1 MLAVAGPPPDAEGWA
16 VEMKWD
22 GARIMAV
29 CAAGECRLY
38 SRNGRDVG
46 GSYPELVAALRTLAA
61 DRALILDAEVIAADA
76 DGAPSFGRLQRRMH
90 VARPGEHLVAQVPVQ
105 LFAFDILAVDARD
118 VTTLPYLERRRL
130 LAELP
135 LTAPLSAPPHWL
147 GVGAGALLAVA
158 REHRLEGIVSKR
170 VDSPYLPGRRSPTWV
185 KTPLRRGTEVI
196 VCGWTPGS
204 GGHQHTFGSLVLGA
218 HDHTGTLVYIG
229 NVGTGFTQPVR
240 RVLRAALDDIAVP
253 TSPFTT
259 APPLSGR
266 WHWVR
271 PVLVGDVEYREFTDR
286 LRMPSWKGLRSDKTA
301 AEVMLPE
308 TATAP
313 DG

>member
-1 MLAVAGPPPDAEGWA
+1 MLAVAGPPPDVQGWA

-46 GSYPELVAALRTLAA
+46 GSYPELVAALRALVGERT
-61 DRALILDAEVIAADA
+61 LILDAEVIAADA

-90 VARPGEHLVAQVPVQ
+90 VARPGEQLVAEVPVQ
-105 LFAFDILAVDARD
+105 LFAFDVLAVGARD
-118 VTTLPYLERRRL
+118 VTGLPYLERRRL

-147 GVGAGALLAVA
+147 GVEAGKLLAVA

-170 VDSPYLPGRRSPTWV
+170 VDSPYLPGRRSPAWI
-185 KTPLRRGTEVI
+185 KTPLRRSTEVI

-218 HDHTGTLVYIG
+218 HDATGTLVYIG
-229 NVGTGFTQPVR
+229 NVGTGFTQAVR
-240 RVLRAALDDIAVP
+240 RVLRAALDDIALP
-253 TSPFTT
+253 ASPFAT

-271 PVLVGDVEYREFTDR
+271 PILVGDVEYREFTDR

-301 AEVMLPE
+301 AEVLLPE
-308 TATAP
+308 TATTP
-313 DG
+313 DE